1 MIRLLNTELQLGTE
15 SDPFPPILINVGDLL
30 SYWTNGILKSTVH
43 RVVFPHG
50 SGEDRYS
57 IAYFCHPVDETPL
70 IAVPSELVKTE
81 SSSIVAGNTK
91 GEYMTAA
98 EHLKSRL

>member
-1 MIRLLNTELQLGTE
+1 M
-15 SDPFPPILINVGDLL
+15 
-30 SYWTNGILKSTVH
+30 KSTVH
-43 RVVFPHG
+43 RVVFPQG
-50 SGEDRYS
+50 IGEDRYS
-57 IAYFCHPVDETPL
+57 IAYFCHPVDEAPL

-81 SSSIVAGNTK
+81 EVSNVAGNTK